1 MQRLAFDLSDL
12 SRYWAH
18 RTGRDRVAEEDF
30 SQAITPRSL
39 QHLGKHAEGR
49 PQGAQQPVVYLA
61 VDLLAEAVTEQ
72 MRVRSSEYDPHPGTK

>member
-1 MQRLAFDLSDL
+1 MLRKKI
-12 SRYWAH
+12 SRKQSPH
-18 RTGRDRVAEEDF
+18 DCF
-30 SQAITPRSL
+30 STVR
-39 QHLGKHAEGR
+39 LGKHAEGR